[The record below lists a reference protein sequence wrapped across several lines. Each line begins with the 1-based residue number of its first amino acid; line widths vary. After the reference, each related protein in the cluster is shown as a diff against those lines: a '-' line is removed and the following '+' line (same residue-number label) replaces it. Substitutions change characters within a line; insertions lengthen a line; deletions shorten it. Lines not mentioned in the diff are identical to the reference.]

1 MSVDAKAPTTIS
13 PKEIAAALRQRV
25 LRIKPTEIGLK
36 ASSTTKPVVWGVV
49 VETAHLDTVTSL
61 VALLDGSV
69 SLYVSDGNGCIGC
82 GNQRE
87 VRQAGANLLQVAVNA
102 LPLTAVTDDVEL
114 PPPGVVRFYLLAR
127 EGLLCTQI
135 RLEDINSADY
145 RLSQMYFSAQRT
157 LATIERTGAGQSIAQ
172 EIQLA
177 INSSGGASG
186 VQDPARDNEQG
197 ESQCLSVG
205 NVVRRLR
212 T

>member
-1 MSVDAKAPTTIS
+1 VAVDAKAPKIS
-13 PKEIAAALRQRV
+13 SEEIAAALRQRV
-25 LRIKPTEIGLK
+25 LRIKPDDIGLK
-36 ASSTTKPVVWGVV
+36 QPSTTNSAVWGVII
-49 VETAHLDTVTSL
+49 ETAHLDAVASL

-87 VRQAGANLLQVAVNA
+87 VRQAGATLLQLAVNA
-102 LPLTAVTDDVEL
+102 LPLAIATDDIEL

-127 EGLLCTQI
+127 DGLHCTQI
-135 RLEDINSADY
+135 RLEDINNADD
-145 RLSQMYFSAQRT
+145 RLSQLYFSAQRT
-157 LATIERTGAGQSIAQ
+157 LATIEQTGAGQSIAQ

-177 INSSGGASG
+177 LNSVDAESSG
-186 VQDPARDNEQG
+186 VQDQSNDYETGDAL
-197 ESQCLSVG
+197 CLSVG